1 MAEQQ
6 TVQDI
11 LDAGGT
17 VSPLQSEVTSNQ
29 TRLDEIETLTK
40 IPIENEKDYLNITRN
55 SKYGQAL
62 YNERKSLLAANTRL
76 NKKIGETGVTRDSDI
91 LAERHAEALAS
102 GIDKDVLEASQD
114 ALRLLDLEQA
124 FGSQLESEQLAQRA
138 VFRDQQAN
146 AQAQQQAQAQ
156 ITNMTSQSFG
166 TNSALQGTISSIG
179 SQGGVVASDLSVDSE
194 RLSASL
200 IDNIDFLNQTFDLGG
215 DIAGANQSLLQ
226 QRADEQASAQKRAG
240 LIGGVTAGASIGATV
255 GGSTGAVV
263 GGAIGLLTA
272 VFDF

>member
-17 VSPLQSEVTSNQ
+17 VSPLESEVTSNQ
-29 TRLDEIETLTK
+29 TRLDEIER
-40 IPIENEKDYLNITRN
+40 IRVEDENGVSYGNLGLVRKDGHALN
-55 SKYGQAL
+55 K
-62 YNERKSLLAANTRL
+62 ERKELLAANTRL

-102 GIDKDVLEASQD
+102 GIDEDILEASQD

-156 ITNMTSQSFG
+156 ITNRTSQSFG

-179 SQGGVVASDLSVDSE
+179 SQGSVVASDLSVDSE

-200 IDNIDFLNQTFDLGG
+200 IDNIDYLNQTFDFGG

-226 QRADEQASAQKRAG
+226 QRVDEQASAQKRSG
-240 LIGGVTAGASIGATV
+240 LIGGVTAGASIGATI
-255 GGSTGAVV
+255 GGPQGAVI
-263 GGAIGLLTA
+263 GGALGLLSA